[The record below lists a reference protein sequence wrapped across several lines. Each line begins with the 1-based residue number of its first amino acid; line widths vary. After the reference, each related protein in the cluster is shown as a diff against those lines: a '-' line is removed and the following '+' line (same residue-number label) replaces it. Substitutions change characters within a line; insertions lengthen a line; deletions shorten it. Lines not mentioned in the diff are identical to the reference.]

1 MFTKGLCQKNFL
13 VNLKSEMKA
22 GDLAVIRTTESSP
35 GDDTKVKLRSCTF
48 PKSAWNRRSRE
59 VYFDFLGNIAHCSEA
74 IVREDLRR
82 IFTIESTKIR

>member
-1 MFTKGLCQKNFL
+1 MNWLYKHSDFSKKRGSVYKVDFL
-13 VNLKSEMKA
+13 LNLKSEMKA

-59 VYFDFLGNIAHCSEA
+59 VYFDFLGNIVICKNT
-74 IVREDLRR
+74 DLTH
-82 IFTIESTKIR
+82 FQT

>member
-35 GDDTKVKLRSCTF
+35 GDDTKLKLRSCTF
-48 PKSAWNRRSRE
+48 PKLAWNRRSRE
-59 VYFDFLGNIAHCSEA
+59 VYFDFLGNIVSYSLG
-74 IVREDLRR
+74 VQ
-82 IFTIESTKIR
+82 

>member
-35 GDDTKVKLRSCTF
+35 GDDTKLKLRSCAF
-48 PKSAWNRRSRE
+48 PKSAWNRRSRK
-59 VYFDFLGNIAHCSEA
+59 VYFDFLGNI
-74 IVREDLRR
+74 VRYYKELTRN
-82 IFTIESTKIR
+82 